1 MSKKNLDSGNDGLL
15 ENKSLE
21 ILDLSDNDLTNA
33 HGIMILKF
41 IKIQGERRDKD
52 LWTLSLRQRRAEQH
66 LKLLVKSLNMQ
77 TPEIDK

>member
-1 MSKKNLDSGNDGLL
+1 LDTGKDDGLL

-21 ILDLSDNDLTNA
+21 VLDLSDNDLNNA

-52 LWTLSLRQRRAEQH
+52 LWTLSLRQRRVEEH
-66 LKLLVKSLNMQ
+66 LKSLVKSLNMQ
-77 TPEIDK
+77 TPDIDK